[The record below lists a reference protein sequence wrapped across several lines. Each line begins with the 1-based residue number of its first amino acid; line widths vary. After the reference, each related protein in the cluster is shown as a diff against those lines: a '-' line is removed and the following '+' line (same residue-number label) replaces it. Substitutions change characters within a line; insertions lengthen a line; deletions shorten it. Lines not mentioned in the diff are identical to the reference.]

1 MVAGALIA
9 CISASIGMTSL
20 SEATC
25 FLFEAF
31 GVEVVLLALAHVVVV
46 GFSVARLGIKA
57 MDSLVLIR
65 LTSMGFKLAMGST
78 FGNVFSG
85 HNPTVSS
92 NPAAAAAEAILT

>member
-1 MVAGALIA
+1 MDEGASMA
-9 CISASIGMTSL
+9 CISASIGKASL
-20 SEATC
+20 SEDTC

-31 GVEVVLLALAHVVVV
+31 GVDVILLALAHVVVV
-46 GFSVARLGIKA
+46 GFSVARLGTKA
-57 MDSLVLIR
+57 MVSLVLIR

-78 FGNVFSG
+78 LGNDFSG